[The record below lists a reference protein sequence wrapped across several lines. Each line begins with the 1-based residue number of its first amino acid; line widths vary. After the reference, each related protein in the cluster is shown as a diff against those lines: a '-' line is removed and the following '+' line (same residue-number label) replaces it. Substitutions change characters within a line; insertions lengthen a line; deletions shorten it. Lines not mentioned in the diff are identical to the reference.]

1 MTGTASN
8 PVRTFS
14 VLLADG
20 HEAYRDGLARAV
32 AAHPRL
38 ELAAEAADGR
48 RALELL
54 LELEPDIGILEVRM
68 PQLDGLEVCDILAGL
83 DRPLSSKLV
92 LISGEANQTLAAA
105 ASEMGLD
112 AVLSK
117 DSTRHQLCDRIV
129 EICER
134 SI

>member
-1 MTGTASN
+1 
-8 PVRTFS
+8 VRTFS

-38 ELAAEAADGR
+38 ELAGEAADGR

-68 PQLDGLEVCDILAGL
+68 PQLDGLEVCDILSGL
-83 DRPLSSKLV
+83 DWPLRTRLV
-92 LISGEANQTLAAA
+92 LISGEVNETLAAA
-105 ASEMGLD
+105 AGEIGLD

-117 DSTRHQLCDRIV
+117 DSTRTQLCERIV
-129 EICER
+129 GICEL
-134 SI
+134 SD